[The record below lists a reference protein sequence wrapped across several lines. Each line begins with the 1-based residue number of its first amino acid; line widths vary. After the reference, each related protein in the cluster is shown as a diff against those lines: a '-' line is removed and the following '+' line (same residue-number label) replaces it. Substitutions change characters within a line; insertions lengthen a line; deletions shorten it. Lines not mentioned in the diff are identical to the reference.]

1 MYGYLQLHSHF
12 FSFFGIDYFS
22 IGCWRDQPERAL
34 SSLEGIFPILDG
46 GDYKMRKF
54 AIRKCAMVARHQGF
68 PAFALENGG
77 QCLGG
82 KNILAMYNMY
92 GPSGAC
98 LADGKGGPWSMEVFK
113 FKSKILYPLHGELG
127 DLT

>member
-1 MYGYLQLHSHF
+1 
-12 FSFFGIDYFS
+12 
-22 IGCWRDQPERAL
+22 
-34 SSLEGIFPILDG
+34 
-46 GDYKMRKF
+46 MRKF
-54 AIRKCAMVARHQGF
+54 AIKKCAMVARRQGF

-98 LADGKGGPWSMEVFK
+98 RVDGKGGPWSMEVFK
-113 FKSKILYPLHGELG
+113 FKRKVIFLRFLFLYKNKILYLLF
-127 DLT
+127 LFLFLLLLLLLLLLF

>member
-1 MYGYLQLHSHF
+1 
-12 FSFFGIDYFS
+12 
-22 IGCWRDQPERAL
+22 
-34 SSLEGIFPILDG
+34 
-46 GDYKMRKF
+46 MRKF
-54 AIRKCAMVARHQGF
+54 AIKKCAMVARRQGF

-98 LADGKGGPWSMEVFK
+98 RPDGKGGPWSMEVFK
-113 FKSKILYPLHGELG
+113 FKRKMYFLFDIGRLLRVDIVNDKLHIC
-127 DLT
+127 TS